1 MMSDKHIVISQSSMQ
16 YLPTRLPIT
25 IFQKV
30 EEQLSAVRE
39 GMVGAV
45 RLCGDKR
52 FISSY
57 SRVLYGPMNKMF
69 SWDLVLL
76 SFSVVSD
83 FEADF
88 FYLLC

>member
-1 MMSDKHIVISQSSMQ
+1 
-16 YLPTRLPIT
+16 
-25 IFQKV
+25 
-30 EEQLSAVRE
+30 
-39 GMVGAV
+39 VGAV
-45 RLCGDKR
+45 GLCGDKR

-57 SRVLYGPMNKMF
+57 SRDLYGPMNKMF

-76 SFSVVSD
+76 SFYVVSD